1 MKIYLDKEMDKKY
14 YTEKVRDFQYTIM
27 IEKSSFDSILVLPI
41 SDSDFGFIS
50 RRIDLKMFF
59 VYIGIDN
66 PETIDLFTDDNMTD
80 YLTFKES
87 IYITKRNSFIT
98 IATSPFKNFE
108 YDTIFDSENIK

>member
-41 SDSDFGFIS
+41 SDSDFGFTS
-50 RRIDLKMFF
+50 WCKNSEMPFS
-59 VYIGIDN
+59 YIGIDTT
-66 PETIDLFTDDNMTD
+66 ETINLFTDDSMTNC
-80 YLTFKES
+80 LTFKES
-87 IYITKRNSFIT
+87 IYITKRNDFIT

-108 YDTIFDSENIK
+108 YDIIFDSENIK